1 MPPFAFDSSLYL
13 SVSNLFDAKPPLSGY
28 YSGTTSAGQSYEF
41 SDDPTGRAFVIGFK
55 VKG

>member
-1 MPPFAFDSSLYL
+1 LYF